1 MTGNMGD
8 DVERILAR
16 KSENDSLSPLT
27 AVRIRTA
34 SSYLDTAAIVA
45 SELALTAVARNAV
58 HLVRIVAAIVLSS
71 VRKKR
76 MGQDQKVDLFGP

>member
-1 MTGNMGD
+1 MGD

-16 KSENDSLSPLT
+16 KSENDPLSPLT

-45 SELALTAVARNAV
+45 SELALTTVARNAV

-76 MGQDQKVDLFGP
+76 MGQDQKVDLFCP